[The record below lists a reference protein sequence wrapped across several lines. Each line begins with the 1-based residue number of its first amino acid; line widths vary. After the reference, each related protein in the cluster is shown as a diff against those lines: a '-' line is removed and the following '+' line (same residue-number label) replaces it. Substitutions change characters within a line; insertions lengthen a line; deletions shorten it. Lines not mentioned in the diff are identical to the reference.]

1 MKTLITGASS
11 GIGKELAIQLAEKG
25 HDLIL
30 IARRMDRLKQVKEMY
45 PNRDITLV
53 QTDLNDNEQIESLFK
68 TLNNEKID
76 YWYNN
81 AGYGQYGYSS
91 LIDTDKEIDMI
102 QLNVISLHKLTK
114 FAIEHMS
121 QGKIINISS
130 LASFIPTPLLA
141 SYAATKAYVTSYS
154 EALNYELK
162 TQKIPIKVLTV
173 APGPVQTEFGKVA
186 GTDQKMKAMPVK
198 KCVKII
204 LKGVDKNKAVIVPGF
219 QMKLLRFLVRFI
231 PKRIILKAS
240 LNIQNKK

>member
-1 MKTLITGASS
+1 MKILITGASS
-11 GIGKELAIQLAEKG
+11 GIGKELANQLAEKG

-30 IARRMDRLKQVKEMY
+30 IARRLERLNQIKESY
-45 PNRDITLV
+45 PERNITV
-53 QTDLNDNEQIESLFK
+53 IQTDLNDNQQLESLFK
-68 TLNNEKID
+68 TLSNENID
-76 YWYNN
+76 HWYNN

-114 FAIEHMS
+114 FAIEHMA

-130 LASFIPTPLLA
+130 LASFIPTPKLA

-173 APGPVQTEFGKVA
+173 TPGPVQTEFGKVA

-219 QMKLLRFLVRFI
+219 QMKLLRFLVKFL
-231 PKRIILKAS
+231 PKKLILKAS

>member
-11 GIGKELAIQLAEKG
+11 GIGKELAIQLAKKG

-30 IARRMDRLKQVKEMY
+30 IARRLERLNQIKESY
-45 PNRDITLV
+45 PNQNITV
-53 QTDLNDNEQIESLFK
+53 IQTDLNDNQQLESLFK
-68 TLNNEKID
+68 TLSNEKID
-76 YWYNN
+76 HWYNN

-114 FAIEHMS
+114 FAIEHMD

-130 LASFIPTPLLA
+130 LASFIPTPKLA

-173 APGPVQTEFGKVA
+173 TPGPVQTEFGKVA

-198 KCVKII
+198 KCVNII
-204 LKGVDKNKAVIVPGF
+204 LKGVSKNKAVIVPGF
-219 QMKLLRFLVRFI
+219 QMKLLRFLVRFL
-231 PKRIILKAS
+231 PKKLILKAS